1 MFAMIALRPDQS
13 LGVTDLKGIDN
24 FLMFCVNTLPVH
36 RIPEIDRPINIQS
49 IPQFSDQSTEPV
61 HAREFNDREMKSA
74 VVSAEFLEHQRSVG
88 NDLIPPMPQYGFP
101 GLVPGDR
108 WGVCAGR
115 WWQSYEAGVK
125 APVVLAATNQA
136 ALDPIPLDALVDCA
150 AKFHPIFQG

>member
-88 NDLIPPMPQYGFP
+88 NDLITDAAIRVSRFG
-101 GLVPGDR
+101 
-108 WGVCAGR
+108 AGR
-115 WWQSYEAGVK
+115 SLGSVCWE
-125 APVVLAATNQA
+125 
-136 ALDPIPLDALVDCA
+136 LVA
-150 AKFHPIFQG
+150 IL